1 MKYINYFILIWCLF
15 CSCLVKSK
23 HGNIKNMNE
32 INESIEI
39 VFYYNPVVY
48 TEFQTEGAVKNG
60 SYELKRTFL
69 YNELSEITNIS
80 DVLHEQPIFLD
91 DSEKELAYKN
101 LVECLCIVYS
111 DEKTVL
117 TFTYSENP
125 NHDYALC
132 NGKLIKRNDVYDKF
146 AEEIIKIIKNKKQ
159 L

>member
-48 TEFQTEGAVKNG
+48 TEFQTEGAVKSG

-117 TFTYSENP
+117 TLTYSENP

>member
-48 TEFQTEGAVKNG
+48 TEFQTEGAVKSG

>member
-101 LVECLCIVYS
+101 LVECLCIVYIIRRVS
-111 DEKTVL
+111 
-117 TFTYSENP
+117 
-125 NHDYALC
+125 ALHE
-132 NGKLIKRNDVYDKF
+132 LV
-146 AEEIIKIIKNKKQ
+146 
-159 L
+159 